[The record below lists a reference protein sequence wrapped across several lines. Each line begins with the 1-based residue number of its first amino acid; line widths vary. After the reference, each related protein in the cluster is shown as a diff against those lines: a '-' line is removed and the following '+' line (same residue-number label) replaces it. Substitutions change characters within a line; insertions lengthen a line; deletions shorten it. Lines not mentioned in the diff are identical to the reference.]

1 MTRETGS
8 VYICA
13 SQFLSGSMLLVI
25 HNKGKNMIIGKII
38 IDIASSLVD
47 KVFDYILPDESYEIG
62 MRVYVP
68 FGKIVKEGYI
78 VDIAESSDYD
88 QSKLKTVISKIDN
101 FPVILKEQLE
111 LARFMKKKFH
121 TGLCDAIR
129 LFLPSEMRLGK
140 VKELIRIDC
149 YIEDEQ
155 KAKEYLS
162 SVRKNASG
170 IIGIINELLAK
181 GSVSQTEL
189 NKKFNS
195 GSLKKLISDEIVKTR
210 EIAVNRKP
218 YEDVKSSPTVVTL
231 TETQQKVAD
240 RITSEN
246 NVYLLHGVTGSG
258 KTEVYMHC
266 MKEILSRGKTGIMLV
281 PEISLTP
288 QVLSNFRSRFG
299 EEVALLHSG
308 LSAGE
313 RFDEW
318 KRILFGEA
326 KIVIGAR
333 SAIFSPLKNIG
344 LIVIDEEHDNS
355 YNSDSNPR
363 YSTIEVAKE
372 RAKLAGASLVLGSA
386 TPSLV
391 SYHNAMTGAYQ
402 LLEMK
407 ERINKRELPPIN
419 IVDMGEEIR
428 NGNNGVFSAALRDAL
443 TKTIES
449 GNQAMLF
456 INRRGYASF
465 LMCKKC
471 GWVAKCN
478 ECDVSLVYHK
488 YERALKCHY
497 CGNRFKV
504 LTECPECGNKELSTG
519 ATGTQ
524 RVVQELQNLFP
535 NINIG
540 RMDNDTTK
548 TKNSHLNILSDFR
561 SGKTKILV
569 GTQMIAKGHD
579 FPSVTLVGIIDAD
592 ISLYQTS
599 YSATEQTFEL
609 ITQVA
614 GRAGRADKSGEII
627 LQTYVPRHYVYKLAS
642 FYDYPAFYKKEINLR
657 QVTMYPPFATIIRVL
672 FSSADENL
680 AKNAAKVYYD
690 DVKVL
695 KEQYDK
701 DIFYLGVMKS
711 PIGKIQNKYRI
722 QILMRIRRE
731 NEDEII
737 SKLFDILD
745 KNKCSDVNAFIEIN
759 PQNLS

>member
-1 MTRETGS
+1 
-8 VYICA
+8 
-13 SQFLSGSMLLVI
+13 
-25 HNKGKNMIIGKII
+25 MIIGKII

-68 FGKIVKEGYI
+68 FGKIIKEGYI
-78 VDIAESSDYD
+78 IDKTTESELEKT
-88 QSKLKTVISKIDN
+88 KLKTVISKIDN

-111 LARFMKKKFH
+111 LAAFMKKKFH

-129 LFLPSEMRLGK
+129 LFLPSEMRQGK
-140 VKELIRIDC
+140 VKELIKIDC
-149 YIEDEQ
+149 YIEDEE
-155 KAKEYLS
+155 KARQYLS
-162 SVRKNASG
+162 NVRKNASG
-170 IIGIINELLAK
+170 IIGILNELLSK
-181 GSVSQTEL
+181 GAVSQTEL
-189 NKKFNS
+189 NKKFNN
-195 GSLKKLISDEIVKTR
+195 GALKKLINDEIVKTR
-210 EIAVNRKP
+210 EITVNRKP
-218 YEDVKSSPTVVTL
+218 YENITNNPTLVTL
-231 TETQQKVAD
+231 TPTQQSVAD
-240 RITSEN
+240 RITGEN
-246 NVYLLHGVTGSG
+246 NIYLLHGVTGSG
-258 KTEVYMHC
+258 KTEVHMHC
-266 MKEILSRGKTGIMLV
+266 MQEILKRGKTGIMLV

-288 QVLSNFRSRFG
+288 QVLANFRSRFSND
-299 EEVALLHSG
+299 VALLHSG

-318 KRILFGEA
+318 KRILFGDA

-333 SAIFSPLKNIG
+333 SAIFAPLKNIG

-372 RAKLAGASLVLGSA
+372 RARLSGASLVLGSA

-391 SYHNAMTGAYQ
+391 SYHNAVTGVYQ

-407 ERINKRELPPIN
+407 ERINKRELPPIT
-419 IVDMGEEIR
+419 IIDMGEEIKR
-428 NGNNGVFSAALRDAL
+428 GNNGIFSTALKEAL
-443 TKTIES
+443 KKTIDD

-456 INRRGYASF
+456 INRRGFASF

-471 GWVAKCN
+471 GWVAKCDA
-478 ECDVSLVYHK
+478 CDVSLVYHK

-519 ATGTQ
+519 ATGTEK
-524 RVVQELQNLFP
+524 VVAELQELFP
-535 NINIG
+535 NISIG

-548 TKNSHLNILSDFR
+548 NKDSHLKILSDFR
-561 SGKTKILV
+561 AGKTRILV

-592 ISLYQTS
+592 ISLYQSS

-627 LQTYVPRHYVYKLAS
+627 LQTFVPKHYVYRLAS

-657 QVTMYPPFATIIRVL
+657 QITMYPPFATIIRIL
-672 FSSADENL
+672 FTSGDENL
-680 AKNAAKVYYD
+680 AKDAAKVYYD
-690 DVKVL
+690 EVK
-695 KEQYDK
+695 KIQSEFNRDF
-701 DIFYLGVMKS
+701 IYLGVMKS
-711 PIGKIQNKYRI
+711 PIGKIQNKFRI
-722 QILMRIRRE
+722 QILIRLRRDH
-731 NEDEII
+731 EDEII
-737 SKLFDILD
+737 SRLFDILD
-745 KNKCSDVNAFIEIN
+745 KNKLNNVSEFIELN

>member
-1 MTRETGS
+1 
-8 VYICA
+8 
-13 SQFLSGSMLLVI
+13 
-25 HNKGKNMIIGKII
+25 MIIGKII

-47 KVFDYILPDESYEIG
+47 KVFDYILPDENYCVG

-68 FGKIVKEGYI
+68 FGKIIKEGYI
-78 VDIAESSDYD
+78 VDITDGSDYD
-88 QSKLKTVISKIDN
+88 ESKLKTVISKIDN

-111 LARFMKKKFH
+111 LAEFMKQKFH

-140 VKELIRIDC
+140 VKELIK
-149 YIEDEQ
+149 IECFIADEQ
-155 KAKEYLS
+155 KAKEYLAS
-162 SVRKNASG
+162 TRKNATAIFG
-170 IIGIINELLAK
+170 IVNELLTK
-181 GSVSQTEL
+181 GSMGQTEL
-189 NKKFNS
+189 NKKYNNA
-195 GSLKKLISDEIVKTR
+195 SLKKLITDQIVQTR
-210 EIAVNRKP
+210 EITVNRKP
-218 YEDVKSSPTVVTL
+218 YEDISTVSKQVTL
-231 TETQQKVAD
+231 TETQAGVAS

-266 MKEILSRGKTGIMLV
+266 MQEVLSKGKTGIMLV

-288 QVLSNFRSRFG
+288 QVLSNFRARFG
-299 EEVALLHSG
+299 GDVALLHSG

-363 YSTIEVAKE
+363 YSTIEVAKQ

-391 SYHNAMTGAYQ
+391 SYHNAMTGKYQ

-407 ERINKRELPPIN
+407 ERINKREMPPLTI
-419 IVDMGEEIR
+419 IDMGEEIR
-428 NGNNGVFSAALRDAL
+428 SGNNGIFSKDLRDAL
-443 TKTIES
+443 AKTIAD

-456 INRRGYASF
+456 INRRGFASF

-504 LTECPECGNKELSTG
+504 LTECPECGNKDLSNG

-524 RVVQELQNLFP
+524 RVVQELQELFP
-535 NINIG
+535 DVKIG

-561 SGKTKILV
+561 SGKTQILV

-614 GRAGRADKSGEII
+614 GRAGRADKTGEII
-627 LQTYVPRHYVYKLAS
+627 LQTYVPKHYVYRLAS
-642 FYDYPAFYKKEINLR
+642 NYDYPAFYNKEINLR
-657 QVTMYPPFATIIRVL
+657 NVTMYPPFATIVRVL
-672 FSSADENL
+672 FSSADEEL
-680 AKNAAKVYYD
+680 AKNTAKVYYD
-690 DVKVL
+690 NIKQIQNDFKTDFI
-695 KEQYDK
+695 Y
-701 DIFYLGVMKS
+701 FGVMKS

-722 QILMRIRRE
+722 QILMRLKRE
-731 NEDEII
+731 HEDEII
-737 SKLFDILD
+737 SKLFEFMDA
-745 KNKCSDVNAFIEIN
+745 NKKSDVNIFIEIN

>member
-1 MTRETGS
+1 
-8 VYICA
+8 
-13 SQFLSGSMLLVI
+13 ML
-25 HNKGKNMIIGKII
+25 IGKII

-47 KVFDYILPDESYEIG
+47 KVFDYILPDDSFEVG

-78 VDIAESSDYD
+78 VDISNESNYD
-88 QSKLKTVISKIDN
+88 QNKLKTVISKIDN

-111 LARFMKKKFH
+111 LAEFMKKKFH

-129 LFLPSEMRLGK
+129 LFLPSEMRQGK

-149 YIEDEQ
+149 FIEDEA
-155 KAKEYLS
+155 KTKEYLS
-162 SVRKNASG
+162 SVRKNATG
-170 IIGIINELLAK
+170 IIGIIIELLSK

-189 NKKFNS
+189 NKKFNNS
-195 GSLKKLISDEIVKTR
+195 SLKKLINDEIVKTR
-210 EIAVNRKP
+210 EVEVKRKP
-218 YEDVKSSPTVVTL
+218 YEDIVSNNTVVTL
-231 TETQQKVAD
+231 TETQQYVAN
-240 RITSEN
+240 RITNVN
-246 NVYLLHGVTGSG
+246 NIYLLHGVTGSG

-266 MKEILSRGKTGIMLV
+266 MQEILKRGKTGIMLV

-299 EEVALLHSG
+299 GDVALLHSG

-318 KRILFGEA
+318 KRILFGDA

-333 SAIFSPLKNIG
+333 SAIFAPLKNIG

-372 RAKLAGASLVLGSA
+372 RAKLSGASLVLGSA

-391 SYHNAMTGAYQ
+391 SYHNAMTGKYQ

-407 ERINKRELPPIN
+407 ERINKRELPPIT
-419 IVDMGEEIR
+419 IVDMGEEIKR
-428 NGNNGVFSAALRDAL
+428 GNNGIFSGALKEAL
-443 TKTIES
+443 AKTIAD
-449 GNQAMLF
+449 GNQAMIF
-456 INRRGYASF
+456 INRRGFASF

-471 GWVAKCN
+471 GWVAKCDA
-478 ECDVSLVYHK
+478 CDVSLVYHK

-504 LTECPECGNKELSTG
+504 LTECPECHNTELSTG
-519 ATGTQ
+519 ATGTEK
-524 RVVQELQNLFP
+524 VVQELQELFP
-535 NINIG
+535 DIKIG

-548 TKNSHLNILSDFR
+548 TKDSHLKILSDFR
-561 SGKTKILV
+561 AGKTRILV

-592 ISLYQTS
+592 ISLYQSS

-627 LQTYVPRHYVYKLAS
+627 LQTYVPRHYVYRLAS

-657 QVTMYPPFATIIRVL
+657 QITMYPPFATIVRVL
-672 FSSADENL
+672 FTSGDENL
-680 AKNAAKVYYD
+680 AKEQAKVYYD
-690 DVKVL
+690 EVK
-695 KEQYDK
+695 KIQSNYQK
-701 DIFYLGVMKS
+701 DFIYLGVMKS

-722 QILMRIRRE
+722 QILMRLRRE
-731 NEDEII
+731 NEDQII
-737 SKLFDILD
+737 SRLFEILD
-745 KNKCSDVNAFIEIN
+745 KNKNSNVNAFIEIN

>member
-1 MTRETGS
+1 
-8 VYICA
+8 
-13 SQFLSGSMLLVI
+13 
-25 HNKGKNMIIGKII
+25 MIIGKII

-78 VDIAESSDYD
+78 VDISNESEYD
-88 QSKLKTVISKIDN
+88 KSKLKTVISKIDN
-101 FPVILKEQLE
+101 FPVILKEQLT
-111 LARFMKKKFH
+111 LASFMKKKFH

-140 VKELIRIDC
+140 VKELVKIDC
-149 YIEDEQ
+149 FIEDET

-162 SVRKNASG
+162 STRKNASG
-170 IIGIINELLAK
+170 IIGIINELLTK
-181 GSVSQTEL
+181 GTMGQTEL
-189 NKKFNS
+189 NKKFNN
-195 GSLKKLISDEIVKTR
+195 GSLKKLITDGIVKTK
-210 EIAVNRKP
+210 EVIVNRKP
-218 YEDVKSSPTVVTL
+218 YENITNNLKIVTL

-246 NVYLLHGVTGSG
+246 NIYLLHGVTGSG
-258 KTEVYMHC
+258 KTEVYMHS
-266 MKEILSRGKTGIMLV
+266 MQEILKRGKTGIMLV

-288 QVLSNFRSRFG
+288 QVLSNFRARFG
-299 EEVALLHSG
+299 GDVALLHSG

-318 KRILFGEA
+318 KRILIGDA

-333 SAIFSPLKNIG
+333 SAIFAPLKDIG

-372 RAKLAGASLVLGSA
+372 RASLSGASLVLGSA

-391 SYHNAMTGAYQ
+391 SYHNAMTGKYQ

-407 ERINKRELPPIN
+407 ERINKRELPPIT
-419 IVDMGEEIR
+419 IVNMGEEIKR
-428 NGNNGVFSAALRDAL
+428 GNNGIFSASLKNSL
-443 TKTIES
+443 SKTIAES
-449 GNQAMLF
+449 NQAMLF
-456 INRRGYASF
+456 INRRGFASF
-465 LMCKKC
+465 MMCKKC
-471 GWVAKCN
+471 GWVAKCDA
-478 ECDVSLVYHK
+478 CDVSLVYHK

-497 CGNRFKV
+497 CGNRFRV
-504 LTECPECGNKELSTG
+504 LTECPECRNTELSTG

-524 RVVQELQNLFP
+524 RVVQELQELFP
-535 NINIG
+535 EIKIG

-548 TKNSHLNILSDFR
+548 SKDSHLKILSDFR
-561 SGKTKILV
+561 AGKTQILV

-592 ISLYQTS
+592 ISLYQSS

-627 LQTYVPRHYVYKLAS
+627 LQTYVPRHYVYKLAG

-657 QVTMYPPFATIIRVL
+657 QITMYPPFTTIVRIL
-672 FSSADENL
+672 FSSSEENL
-680 AKNAAKVYYD
+680 AKDIAKVYYD
-690 DVKVL
+690 DIKNIQNEF
-695 KEQYDK
+695 KGDFIY
-701 DIFYLGVMKS
+701 FGVMKS
-711 PIGKIQNKYRI
+711 PIGKIQNKFRI
-722 QILMRIRRE
+722 QILLRLRRE
-731 NEDEII
+731 HEDEII
-737 SKLFDILD
+737 SRLFELLD
-745 KNKCSDVNAFIEIN
+745 KNKTNNVSAFIEIN

>member
-1 MTRETGS
+1 
-8 VYICA
+8 
-13 SQFLSGSMLLVI
+13 
-25 HNKGKNMIIGKII
+25 MIIGKII

-47 KVFDYILPDESYEIG
+47 KVFDYILPDESFEVG

-68 FGKIVKEGYI
+68 FGKIIKEGYI
-78 VDIAESSDYD
+78 VDISNESDYD
-88 QSKLKTVISKIDN
+88 KSKLKTVISKIDN
-101 FPVILKEQLE
+101 FPVIQKEQLE
-111 LARFMKKKFH
+111 LASFMKKKFH

-140 VKELIRIDC
+140 VKELIKIEC
-149 YIEDEQ
+149 FIEDET
-155 KAKEYLS
+155 KAKEYLGS
-162 SVRKNASG
+162 TRKNATG
-170 IIGIINELLAK
+170 IIGIINELLQK
-181 GSVSQTEL
+181 GTVSQVEL

-195 GSLKKLISDEIVKTR
+195 SSLKKLVTDEIVKTR
-210 EIAVNRKP
+210 EVIVNRKP
-218 YEDVKSSPTVVTL
+218 YENITNDLKEVTL
-231 TETQQKVAD
+231 TKSQQGVVD
-240 RITSEN
+240 RVTSEN

-258 KTEVYMHC
+258 KTEVYMHS
-266 MKEILSRGKTGIMLV
+266 MQEILKCGKTGIMLV

-288 QVLSNFRSRFG
+288 QVLSNFRARFG
-299 EEVALLHSG
+299 GDVALLHSG

-318 KRILFGEA
+318 KRILIGDA
-326 KIVIGAR
+326 KIVVGAR
-333 SAIFSPLKNIG
+333 SAIFAPLKNIG

-372 RAKLAGASLVLGSA
+372 RARLAGASLVLGSA

-391 SYHNAMTGAYQ
+391 SYHNAMTGKYQ

-407 ERINKRELPPIN
+407 ERINKRELPPIT

-428 NGNNGVFSAALRDAL
+428 NGNTNIFSSSLKNSL
-443 TKTIES
+443 SKTISE

-456 INRRGYASF
+456 INRRGFASF

-471 GWVAKCN
+471 GWVAKCDA
-478 ECDVSLVYHK
+478 CDVSLVYHK
-488 YERALKCHY
+488 YDRSLKCHY

-504 LTECPECGNKELSTG
+504 LTECPECGNQELSNG

-524 RVVQELQNLFP
+524 RVVQELQELFP
-535 NINIG
+535 DIKIG

-548 TKNSHLNILSDFR
+548 TKDSHLKILSDFR
-561 SGKTKILV
+561 AGKTQILV

-614 GRAGRADKSGEII
+614 GRAGRADKSGEIV
-627 LQTYVPRHYVYKLAS
+627 LQTYVPKHYVYRLAG

-657 QVTMYPPFATIIRVL
+657 QITMYPPFATIVRIL

-680 AKNAAKVYYD
+680 AKNTAKVYYD
-690 DVKVL
+690 DIKTIQS
-695 KEQYDK
+695 EYQGDFIY
-701 DIFYLGVMKS
+701 FGVMKS

-722 QILMRIRRE
+722 QILMRLRRE
-731 NEDEII
+731 NEDAII
-737 SKLFDILD
+737 SKLFELLE
-745 KNKCSDVNAFIEIN
+745 KNKNTNVSAFIEIN

>member
-1 MTRETGS
+1 
-8 VYICA
+8 
-13 SQFLSGSMLLVI
+13 
-25 HNKGKNMIIGKII
+25 MIIGKII

-47 KVFDYILPDESYEIG
+47 KVFDYILPDESFEVG
-62 MRVYVP
+62 MRVHVP
-68 FGKIVKEGYI
+68 FGKIIKEGYI
-78 VDIAESSDYD
+78 VDISTDSDYD
-88 QSKLKTVISKIDN
+88 KSKLKTVISKIDN
-101 FPVILKEQLE
+101 FPVIQKEQLE
-111 LARFMKKKFH
+111 LAAFMKKKFH

-140 VKELIRIDC
+140 VKELVKIEC
-149 YIEDEQ
+149 FIEDET

-162 SVRKNASG
+162 STRKNATG
-170 IIGIINELLAK
+170 IIGIINELLQK
-181 GSVSQTEL
+181 GTVSQTEL

-195 GSLKKLISDEIVKTR
+195 TSLKKLIGDEIVKTR
-210 EIAVNRKP
+210 EVIVNRKP
-218 YEDVKSSPTVVTL
+218 YENINNNLKVVTL
-231 TETQQKVAD
+231 TDTQQSVAN
-240 RITSEN
+240 RVTSEN
-246 NVYLLHGVTGSG
+246 NIYLLHGVTGSG

-266 MKEILSRGKTGIMLV
+266 MQEILKRNKTGIMLV

-299 EEVALLHSG
+299 GDVALLHSG

-318 KRILFGEA
+318 KRILIGEA

-333 SAIFSPLKNIG
+333 SAIFAPLKNIG

-372 RAKLAGASLVLGSA
+372 RARLAKASLVLGSA

-391 SYHNAMTGAYQ
+391 SYHNAMTGKYQ

-407 ERINKRELPPIN
+407 ERINKRELPPIT
-419 IVDMGEEIR
+419 IVDMGEEIKR
-428 NGNNGVFSAALRDAL
+428 GNNNIFSSSLKNSL
-443 TKTIES
+443 SKTIAE

-456 INRRGYASF
+456 INRRGFASF

-471 GWVAKCN
+471 GWVAKCDA
-478 ECDVSLVYHK
+478 CDVSLVYHK
-488 YERALKCHY
+488 YDRSLKCHY
-497 CGNRFKV
+497 CGNRFRV
-504 LTECPECGNKELSTG
+504 LTECPECGNQELSNG

-524 RVVQELQNLFP
+524 RVVQELQELFP
-535 NINIG
+535 DIKIG

-548 TKNSHLNILSDFR
+548 SKDSHLKILSDFR
-561 SGKTKILV
+561 AGKTQILV

-579 FPSVTLVGIIDAD
+579 FPSVTLVGVIDAD

-627 LQTYVPRHYVYKLAS
+627 LQTYVPKHYVYRLAS

-657 QVTMYPPFATIIRVL
+657 QITMYPPFATIIRIL
-672 FSSADENL
+672 FSSVDENL
-680 AKNAAKVYYD
+680 AKNQAKVYYD
-690 DVKVL
+690 DVKTIQS
-695 KEQYDK
+695 EYPNDF
-701 DIFYLGVMKS
+701 IYFGVMKS

-722 QILMRIRRE
+722 QILLRLKRE
-731 NEDEII
+731 NEDAII
-737 SKLFDILD
+737 SRLFELLE
-745 KNKCSDVNAFIEIN
+745 KNKANNVSAFIEIN

>member
-1 MTRETGS
+1 
-8 VYICA
+8 
-13 SQFLSGSMLLVI
+13 
-25 HNKGKNMIIGKII
+25 MIIGKII

-47 KVFDYILPDESYEIG
+47 KVFDYILPDESFEVG

-68 FGKIVKEGYI
+68 FGKIIKEGYI
-78 VDIAESSDYD
+78 VEIAKTSDYD
-88 QSKLKTVISKIDN
+88 EKKLKTVISKIDG
-101 FPVILKEQLE
+101 FPVILSEQLS
-111 LARFMKKKFH
+111 LAKFMKQKFH

-129 LFLPSEMRLGK
+129 LFIPSEMRGGK

-149 YIEDEQ
+149 YIENEEN
-155 KAKEYLS
+155 AKLYLAS
-162 SVRKNASG
+162 TRKNATAIFG
-170 IIGIINELLAK
+170 IVNELLNK
-181 GSVSQTEL
+181 GSVNQTEL

-195 GSLKKLISDEIVKTR
+195 ASLKKLINDGIVKTK
-210 EIAVNRKP
+210 EITVTRKP
-218 YEDVKSSPTVVTL
+218 YTEILTEQKNVTL
-231 TETQQKVAD
+231 TKTQQNVAD

-246 NVYLLHGVTGSG
+246 NIYLLHGVTGSG

-333 SAIFSPLKNIG
+333 SAIFSPIKNLG

-363 YSTIEVAKE
+363 YSTIEVAKQ

-391 SYHNAMTGAYQ
+391 SYHNAMTGNYQ

-407 ERINKRELPPIN
+407 ERINKRELPPVN

-428 NGNNGVFSAALRDAL
+428 RGNNGIFSRALKTSL
-443 TKTIES
+443 EKTIS
-449 GNQAMLF
+449 DGNQAMLF
-456 INRRGYASF
+456 INRRGFASF

-471 GWVAKCN
+471 GWVAKCDA
-478 ECDVSLVYHK
+478 CDVSLVYHK

-504 LTECPECGNKELSTG
+504 LTECPECGNTELSTG
-519 ATGTQ
+519 STGTQ
-524 RVVQELQNLFP
+524 KVVQELQELFP
-535 NINIG
+535 NVKIG

-561 SGKTKILV
+561 AGKTQILV

-592 ISLYQTS
+592 ISLYQTA

-614 GRAGRADKSGEII
+614 GRAGRADKTGEII

-642 FYDYPAFYKKEINLR
+642 YYDYPAFYKKEINLR
-657 QVTMYPPFATIIRVL
+657 EVTMYPPFSTIVRVL
-672 FSSADENL
+672 FSSGDENL
-680 AKNAAKVYYD
+680 AKDAAKVYYD
-690 DVKVL
+690 DIKL
-695 KEQYDK
+695 IQAENSTDF
-701 DIFYLGVMKS
+701 IYLGVMKS

-722 QILMRIRRE
+722 QILMRLKRT
-731 NEDEII
+731 NDEKII
-737 SKLFDILD
+737 SELFDLME
-745 KNKCSDVNAFIEIN
+745 KHKKTDVNIFIEIN

>member
-1 MTRETGS
+1 
-8 VYICA
+8 
-13 SQFLSGSMLLVI
+13 
-25 HNKGKNMIIGKII
+25 MIIGKII

-47 KVFDYILPDESYEIG
+47 KVFDYILPDESFEVG

-78 VDIAESSDYD
+78 VDISNESEYD
-88 QSKLKTVISKIDN
+88 ESKLKTVISKIDN
-101 FPVILKEQLE
+101 FPVIQKEQLE
-111 LARFMKKKFH
+111 LASFMKKKFH

-140 VKELIRIDC
+140 VKELIKIEC
-149 YIEDEQ
+149 FIEDEN
-155 KAKEYLS
+155 KAKEYLG
-162 SVRKNASG
+162 SVRKNATG
-170 IIGIINELLAK
+170 IIGIINELLQK
-181 GSVSQTEL
+181 GTVSQVEL

-195 GSLKKLISDEIVKTR
+195 ASLKKLVSDEIVKTR
-210 EIAVNRKP
+210 EVIVNRKP
-218 YEDVKSSPTVVTL
+218 YENITNNLKEVTL
-231 TETQQKVAD
+231 TQTQQGVVD
-240 RITSEN
+240 RVTSEN
-246 NVYLLHGVTGSG
+246 NIYLLHGVTGSG
-258 KTEVYMHC
+258 KTEVYMHS
-266 MKEILSRGKTGIMLV
+266 MQEILKRGQTGIMLV

-288 QVLSNFRSRFG
+288 QVLSNFRARFG
-299 EEVALLHSG
+299 GDVALLHSG

-333 SAIFSPLKNIG
+333 SAIFAPLKNIG

-372 RAKLAGASLVLGSA
+372 RARLAGASLVLGSA

-391 SYHNAMTGAYQ
+391 SYHNAMTGKYQ

-407 ERINKRELPPIN
+407 ERINKRELPPIT

-428 NGNNGVFSAALRDAL
+428 NGNNNIFSSSLKNSL
-443 TKTIES
+443 SKTISE

-456 INRRGYASF
+456 INRRGFASF

-471 GWVAKCN
+471 GWVAKCDA
-478 ECDVSLVYHK
+478 CDVSLVYHK
-488 YERALKCHY
+488 YDRSLKCHY
-497 CGNRFKV
+497 CGNRFRV

-524 RVVQELQNLFP
+524 RVVQELQELFP
-535 NINIG
+535 DIKIG

-548 TKNSHLNILSDFR
+548 TKDSHLKILSDFR
-561 SGKTKILV
+561 AGKTQILV

-614 GRAGRADKSGEII
+614 GRAGRADKSGEIV
-627 LQTYVPRHYVYKLAS
+627 LQTYVPKHYVYRLAGY
-642 FYDYPAFYKKEINLR
+642 YDYPAFYKKEINLR
-657 QVTMYPPFATIIRVL
+657 QITMYPPFATIVRIL

-680 AKNAAKVYYD
+680 AKNHAKVYYD
-690 DVKVL
+690 DVKTIQS
-695 KEQYDK
+695 EYPNDF
-701 DIFYLGVMKS
+701 IYFGVMKS

-722 QILMRIRRE
+722 QILMRLKRE
-731 NEDEII
+731 NEDAII
-737 SKLFDILD
+737 SRLFELLEKH
-745 KNKCSDVNAFIEIN
+745 KNVNVSSFIEIN

>member
-1 MTRETGS
+1 
-8 VYICA
+8 
-13 SQFLSGSMLLVI
+13 
-25 HNKGKNMIIGKII
+25 MIIGKII

-47 KVFDYILPDESYEIG
+47 KVFDYILPDESFEVG

-68 FGKIVKEGYI
+68 FGKIIKEGYI
-78 VDIAESSDYD
+78 VDISNESDYD
-88 QSKLKTVISKIDN
+88 KSKLKTVISKIDN
-101 FPVILKEQLE
+101 FPVIQKEQLE
-111 LARFMKKKFH
+111 LAKFMKKKFH

-140 VKELIRIDC
+140 VKELIKIEC
-149 YIEDEQ
+149 FIEDET
-155 KAKEYLS
+155 KAKEYLG
-162 SVRKNASG
+162 SVRKNATG
-170 IIGIINELLAK
+170 IIGIINELLQK
-181 GSVSQTEL
+181 GTVSQVEL
-189 NKKFNS
+189 NKKFNNS
-195 GSLKKLISDEIVKTR
+195 SLKKLVTDEIVKTR
-210 EIAVNRKP
+210 EVIVNRKP
-218 YEDVKSSPTVVTL
+218 YENITNNLKEVTL
-231 TETQQKVAD
+231 TKAQQSVVD
-240 RITSEN
+240 RVTSEN

-258 KTEVYMHC
+258 KTEVYMHS
-266 MKEILSRGKTGIMLV
+266 MQEILKREKTGIMLV

-288 QVLSNFRSRFG
+288 QVLSNFRARFG
-299 EEVALLHSG
+299 GDVALLHSG

-318 KRILFGEA
+318 KRILIGEA
-326 KIVIGAR
+326 KIVVGAR
-333 SAIFSPLKNIG
+333 SAIFAPLKNIG

-372 RAKLAGASLVLGSA
+372 RARLAGASLVLGSA

-391 SYHNAMTGAYQ
+391 SYHNAMTGKYQ

-407 ERINKRELPPIN
+407 ERINKRELPPIT

-428 NGNNGVFSAALRDAL
+428 NGNTNIFSSSLKNSL
-443 TKTIES
+443 SKTISE

-456 INRRGYASF
+456 INRRGFASF

-471 GWVAKCN
+471 GWVAKCDA
-478 ECDVSLVYHK
+478 CDVSLVYHK
-488 YERALKCHY
+488 YDRSLKCHY

-504 LTECPECGNKELSTG
+504 LTECPECGNQELSNG

-524 RVVQELQNLFP
+524 RVVQELQELFP
-535 NINIG
+535 DIKIG

-548 TKNSHLNILSDFR
+548 TKNSHLKILSDFR
-561 SGKTKILV
+561 AGKTQILV

-614 GRAGRADKSGEII
+614 GRAGRADKSGEIV
-627 LQTYVPRHYVYKLAS
+627 LQTYDLKHYVYRLAG

-657 QVTMYPPFATIIRVL
+657 QITMYPPFATIVRIL

-680 AKNAAKVYYD
+680 AKNTAKVYYD
-690 DVKVL
+690 DIKTIQSEY
-695 KEQYDK
+695 KGDFIY
-701 DIFYLGVMKS
+701 FGVMKS

-722 QILMRIRRE
+722 QILMRLKRE
-731 NEDEII
+731 NEDAII
-737 SKLFDILD
+737 SKLFELLE
-745 KNKCSDVNAFIEIN
+745 KNKNTNVSAFIEIN